1 MKYRFQWNF
10 PVFFSPHNPNKL
22 YTCSQHLHVS
32 TNGGE
37 TWKIISPDLSRNDSE
52 KLVSSGGPITKDNT
66 GVEYYATIFAAIES
80 PYEKDLLWCGSDDG
94 LIHISKDGGA
104 NWENVT
110 PKKLPEWA
118 LINSIEADPWNK
130 GGLYVAATKYKSGDY
145 TPYLYHTI
153 DYGKSWKLI
162 TNGIE
167 AEHFTRVIKADKT
180 VKGLLY
186 CGTEQG
192 MYVST
197 DDGVNWKSFQLN
209 LPIVPITDIALKD
222 NDMIVAT
229 QGRSFWILDDLNII
243 WDEINAS
250 TKKDEMRIYSSHPT
264 VGYGGSEKTSLTQG
278 TNHPL
283 GVRLFVNIPD
293 AKKAT
298 SIRILD
304 SEGEEITSY
313 GTDAKNKENKLD
325 FESGMN
331 SFVWD
336 MQYPKADE
344 FDGLL
349 MWWGTLNGPAAPPGQ
364 YTAELKIED
373 KTVKTQF
380 DILLDPRSEGTA
392 EDRQVQFEFLLGI
405 RNKLDETHDA
415 IRNMRD
421 IKSQI
426 KSLNSRI
433 DIDKFAEVIKEGE
446 RLDSLMT
453 AIEKMLYQTKLE
465 SNQDMLNYPIK
476 LNNKLAHVASL
487 ASMGIYRPT
496 DQMIAVKV
504 EITKEID
511 VELKKWYVIKD
522 DALSKYNELIRT
534 QKVNAIQ
541 IGKDE

>member
-1 MKYRFQWNF
+1 
-10 PVFFSPHNPNKL
+10 
-22 YTCSQHLHVS
+22 
-32 TNGGE
+32 
-37 TWKIISPDLSRNDSE
+37 
-52 KLVSSGGPITKDNT
+52 
-66 GVEYYATIFAAIES
+66 
-80 PYEKDLLWCGSDDG
+80 
-94 LIHISKDGGA
+94 
-104 NWENVT
+104 
-110 PKKLPEWA
+110 
-118 LINSIEADPWNK
+118 
-130 GGLYVAATKYKSGDY
+130 
-145 TPYLYHTI
+145 
-153 DYGKSWKLI
+153 
-162 TNGIE
+162 
-167 AEHFTRVIKADKT
+167 
-180 VKGLLY
+180 
-186 CGTEQG
+186 
-192 MYVST
+192 
-197 DDGVNWKSFQLN
+197 
-209 LPIVPITDIALKD
+209 
-222 NDMIVAT
+222 
-229 QGRSFWILDDLNII
+229 LNII

-433 DIDKFAEVIKEGE
+433 DINKFAEVIKEGE

-453 AIEKMLYQTKLE
+453 DIEKVLYQTKLE

-511 VELKKWYVIKD
+511 IELKKWYVIKD
-522 DALSKYNELIRT
+522 ESLSKYNELIRT